1 MNAVVWIKEVSD
13 RIRFSPLQLVKFEM
27 RLLERV
33 KRAISWDKTI
43 VSRKVIYLF
52 LLFSLFGSIS

>member
-1 MNAVVWIKEVSD
+1 MNAVVWIEEVSD
-13 RIRFSPLQLVKFEM
+13 RIRFSPLKLVKFEM

-43 VSRKVIYLF
+43 ISRMVIYLF